1 MWLDFLLKSTHWWNN
16 ARDLINSG
24 VNLILHLDDLS
35 HWFRNFSTASTV
47 DMNHFTSNLIMSVN
61 LVPLPALLLR
71 RVILFILACRW
82 FIVIMLM
89 AVNQSGRSQKLLK
102 LSLAVC
108 LISLLRRNISCL
120 STVDFI
126 WLSSIRSQISFQSWS
141 SKCGSFR
148 SLQPDADI
156 SVTATTSRYSNPV
169 ILLVELEIPLHP
181 KVEASLGI
189 QTLKLTVSLKLS
201 QVELHWVFIVRR
213 ELQNVINWAVLL
225 SSWRLV
231 VVPTLAEKVLLLVL
245 STVVWYLMSSNLKFY
260 N

>member
-1 MWLDFLLKSTHWWNN
+1 
-16 ARDLINSG
+16 
-24 VNLILHLDDLS
+24 
-35 HWFRNFSTASTV
+35 
-47 DMNHFTSNLIMSVN
+47 
-61 LVPLPALLLR
+61 
-71 RVILFILACRW
+71 
-82 FIVIMLM
+82 
-89 AVNQSGRSQKLLK
+89 
-102 LSLAVC
+102 
-108 LISLLRRNISCL
+108 
-120 STVDFI
+120 
-126 WLSSIRSQISFQSWS
+126 
-141 SKCGSFR
+141 
-148 SLQPDADI
+148 
-156 SVTATTSRYSNPV
+156 
-169 ILLVELEIPLHP
+169 LHP